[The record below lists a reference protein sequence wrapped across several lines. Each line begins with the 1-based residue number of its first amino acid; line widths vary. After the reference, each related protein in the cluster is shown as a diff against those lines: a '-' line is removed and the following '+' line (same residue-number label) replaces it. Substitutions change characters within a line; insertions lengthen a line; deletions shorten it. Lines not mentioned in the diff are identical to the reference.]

1 MADDL
6 LDLQSTPDARYLIG
20 GWRRQWSDGG
30 EISSGLPRYLI
41 DKLQA
46 RRIGSMGSDVAKL
59 CYPFQVPGTH
69 DTYRPRVAYR
79 DGLPD
84 TDMRRENNFFDAG
97 HGVIIFLGEEPW
109 FRLDVYADAF
119 FQAVKQLGV
128 SQTVAVEG
136 YNGAAP
142 PDMERSVSCIYSQA
156 SMKPEMDKLGVR
168 YSNYGSQGRNGPTI
182 GMALITVAHFQHP
195 EIEMFR
201 LGAMA
206 PMYPFLT
213 SSNDPVGISRDHRS
227 FYDIMRR
234 INSIFKLDF
243 DLSELFHLAEAESQE
258 LRDTLEKI
266 ASTNP
271 TAKELIDRARTDFNY
286 TPFEP
291 TVELDPALDN
301 MLEDILRNTP
311 GGDSG
316 S

>member
-6 LDLQSTPDARYLIG
+6 LNLQPTPDARYLIA

-46 RRIGSMGSDVAKL
+46 RRVGSMGSDIAKL

-69 DTYRPRVAYR
+69 DTYRPRVSYR

-84 TDMRRENNFFDAG
+84 TDMRRDNNFFDAG
-97 HGVIIFLGEEPW
+97 NGLIIFMGEEPW
-109 FRLDVYADAF
+109 FRLDVYSDAF
-119 FQAVKQLGV
+119 FQAVEQLGV
-128 SQTVAVEG
+128 SHTVAVEG

-168 YSNYGSQGRNGPTI
+168 YSNYGSQSRNGPTI

-195 EIEMFR
+195 SVEMFR

-213 SSNDPVGISRDHRS
+213 SNNDPWGSAAIIVPSMTSCGGST
-227 FYDIMRR
+227 
-234 INSIFKLDF
+234 
-243 DLSELFHLAEAESQE
+243 LS
-258 LRDTLEKI
+258 
-266 ASTNP
+266 
-271 TAKELIDRARTDFNY
+271 
-286 TPFEP
+286 
-291 TVELDPALDN
+291 
-301 MLEDILRNTP
+301 
-311 GGDSG
+311 SG
-316 S
+316 SKSTYRNCFDWEKRSRKN